1 MDGIH
6 HLRVLIANQRAD
18 RLEILAEVVTGLG
31 HEVIARE
38 IHVSDVAAVTARER
52 PDVALVGLG
61 ESAEHAL
68 DQISEIVAQAFC
80 PVIALLDAYDGEWV
94 NEAASRGVFAYIVD
108 SRPEELQSAIDI
120 TLRRFGEYQH
130 LQGAFDRRN
139 AETLRERERVRA
151 QQLRVLELHDGVVQS
166 LAVAHLAL
174 ELDRT
179 DESRDALLDALENT
193 RAIVS
198 RSLDELGR
206 QGLPLRDLIRDS
218 APSVAVSNGAPAAGD
233 TAAGVLICDDS
244 ESVRALVGRD
254 RGLEPRSASGRR
266 SGRRQRSHCRGR
278 TAPAGRDRARSRDA
292 EP

>member
-6 HLRVLIANQRAD
+6 HLRVLIANQRSE
-18 RLEILAEVVTGLG
+18 RLEILAKVVTGLG

-68 DQISEIVAQAFC
+68 LQISEIVAQAFC
-80 PVIALLDAYDGEWV
+80 PVIALLDAYDGQWV

-120 TLRRFGEYQH
+120 TLRRFAEFQH

-139 AETLRERERVRA
+139 AETRRQTERRGA
-151 QQLRVLELHDGVVQS
+151 QQRQLLELHDGVVQA
-166 LAVAHLAL
+166 LTVAQLSL
-174 ELDRT
+174 ELDRHE
-179 DESRDALLDALENT
+179 ESRDALLLALDNT

-198 RSLDELGR
+198 KSLDELGK
-206 QGLPLRDLIRDS
+206 QGVPLHHLIRDS
-218 APSVAVSNGAPAAGD
+218 AAPAA
-233 TAAGVLICDDS
+233 
-244 ESVRALVGRD
+244 
-254 RGLEPRSASGRR
+254 
-266 SGRRQRSHCRGR
+266 
-278 TAPAGRDRARSRDA
+278 
-292 EP
+292 

>member
-18 RLEILAEVVTGLG
+18 RLEILAKVVTGLG

-68 DQISEIVAQAFC
+68 GQISEIVAQAFC
-80 PVIALLDAYDGEWV
+80 PVIALLDAYDGAWV

-120 TLRRFGEYQH
+120 TLRRFSEYQH

-139 AETLRERERVRA
+139 AEAERERERMRV
-151 QQLRVLELHDGVVQS
+151 QQRHVLELHDGVVQS
-166 LAVAHLAL
+166 LSIAHLAL

-179 DESRDALLDALENT
+179 DESRQALLDALENS

-198 RSLDELGR
+198 RSLDELGQ
-206 QGLPLRDLIRDS
+206 QGVPLRDLIRDS
-218 APSVAVSNGAPAAGD
+218 AP
-233 TAAGVLICDDS
+233 T
-244 ESVRALVGRD
+244 
-254 RGLEPRSASGRR
+254 
-266 SGRRQRSHCRGR
+266 
-278 TAPAGRDRARSRDA
+278 
-292 EP
+292 